1 MRSNFFREHREY
13 FERFRLDTTREFQVQ
28 KLVEEVGEVMAAL
41 CRRDLLALED
51 GIGDVI
57 IATCSLA
64 RVCNLDP
71 HKALNEAWKRVRER
85 SVRRGMHQSEEG

>member
-1 MRSNFFREHREY
+1 MRSNFFREHAEF
-13 FERFRLDTTREFQVQ
+13 FERVRLRTTREFQVE

-41 CRRDLLALED
+41 CRNDPVAFED

-57 IATCSLA
+57 ISVCSLA
-64 RVCNLDP
+64 RACNLDP

-85 SVRRGMHQSEEG
+85 SPERAMNQV